1 MEVKKV
7 SILIGKDVDYAHELF
22 EVRKPGTPD
31 SQLKALRG
39 PLGWVIT
46 GALQGV
52 PTSKELNVNFP
63 NCDKK
68 LHEQLENF

>member
-22 EVRKPGTPD
+22 EIREPDTPD

-46 GALQGV
+46 GIL
-52 PTSKELNVNFP
+52 
-63 NCDKK
+63 
-68 LHEQLENF
+68 